1 MDNRLRM
8 PKNKRSGTIG
18 VLIKGDLIL
27 RRGIRTCF
35 SVAAVVLLAAASS
48 SGQAIRPVR
57 PEDIGPVKPKEPPK
71 PGRLPELPP
80 PTIDVPDDR
89 KILVPALK
97 GVRFITR
104 PGDVVKAPRPAG
116 IDTSAVELLD
126 NDQFRSRLKPF
137 LGEGV
142 SWRSIGRMERI
153 TILYFRKKGRP
164 VVSVSVPP
172 QDISNGVVQ
181 LLVIE
186 GRLGRVKVEGNRW
199 FSADQIRQKV
209 RLQPGDVIYADRLLE
224 DIRFINANPFR
235 YVRPVLSPGKELGQ
249 TDLTL
254 LTRDRFPA
262 SFYIGYEDTG
272 SRLTGLGRYLAGF
285 NIGNA
290 FGKEHEIGYQ
300 YATNDHFTDVG
311 IHSAYWRIP
320 LANRHKLSLLASY
333 AEYDASHNE
342 TDVAGRSWQLS
353 GRYIVPLRSTP
364 RYHHEIQGGL
374 DYKQTDTS
382 LHYAGVNIYDSAV
395 DVMQFVLQ
403 YGGNMEDKIGR
414 TSFTAAGYYS
424 PGVLGAKQ
432 SNHNYDAAR
441 QDADPEYAYFNLNL
455 ERVWNLPGGAL
466 LVNRFTG
473 QWANHRLLGSEQLG
487 LGGYATVRGFD
498 EREVNSD
505 KGVILSIELRSPEL
519 DLGRIP
525 GTPQLRN
532 HLQFLAFWDY
542 GHARNISDFIFE
554 DKTSTLQSIGL
565 GLRYRLSNQVSLRCD
580 YGFRITEPD
589 TLFNDQGRLHFGLVV
604 RY

>member
-1 MDNRLRM
+1 
-8 PKNKRSGTIG
+8 
-18 VLIKGDLIL
+18 
-27 RRGIRTCF
+27 
-35 SVAAVVLLAAASS
+35 
-48 SGQAIRPVR
+48 
-57 PEDIGPVKPKEPPK
+57 
-71 PGRLPELPP
+71 
-80 PTIDVPDDR
+80 
-89 KILVPALK
+89 
-97 GVRFITR
+97 VRFVTR
-104 PGDVVKAPRPAG
+104 PGDVLKAPRPAG
-116 IDTSAVELLD
+116 IDTSAVDLLD
-126 NDQFRSRLKPF
+126 NDQFRSRIKPF
-137 LGEGV
+137 LDKGV

-153 TILYFRKKGRP
+153 TILYFRQKGRP
-164 VVSVSVPP
+164 VVSVSVPE

-186 GRLGRVKVEGNRW
+186 GRVGQVKVEGNRW
-199 FSADQIRQKV
+199 FSVDQIRQKV

-224 DIRFINANPFR
+224 DIRFINSNPFR

-272 SRLTGLGRYLAGF
+272 SRLTGLGRYLTGF

-300 YATNDHFTDVG
+300 YATNDHFTNIG

-320 LANRHKLSLLASY
+320 LANRHKLSLFGSY
-333 AEYDASHNE
+333 ADYDARHNE

-353 GRYIVPLRSTP
+353 GRYVVPLRSTR

-374 DYKQTDTS
+374 DYKRTDTS
-382 LHYAGVNIYDSAV
+382 LHYVGVNTYDSAV

-414 TSFTAAGYYS
+414 TSFTAASYYS
-424 PGVLGAKQ
+424 PGMFAAKQ
-432 SNHNYDAAR
+432 SKFNYHAAR
-441 QDADPEYAYFNLNL
+441 GGADPEYAYFNLNL
-455 ERVWNLPGGAL
+455 ERVWDLPAGAL
-466 LVNRFTG
+466 LVNRLTG
-473 QWANHRLLGSEQLG
+473 QWASHRLIGSEQLG
-487 LGGYATVRGFD
+487 LGGYASVRGFD
-498 EREVNSD
+498 EREVNAD
-505 KGVILSIELRSPEL
+505 QGVILTVELRSPEL

-525 GTPQLRN
+525 GTPELRN

-542 GHARNISDFIFE
+542 GHARNISDYIFE
-554 DKTSTLQSIGL
+554 DKTSTLQSVGF
-565 GLRYRLSNQVSLRCD
+565 GLRYRLSNHVSLRCD